1 MIDMDTITFFWDW
14 IPLDKKE
21 FRILAMLADVGTYE
35 GNLTAL
41 CRYFSLNPQSSTRNQ
56 LRNSIDTLAEKG
68 YIRKEQRGRT
78 YILNAIPIPKGRT
91 IGIKRKW
98 FVAVRDHQ
106 YQSASVSWE
115 AIIKV
120 LLWLIGHTGIVF
132 TNAEMAEDLHISVS
146 TIGEAKKVL
155 ETDFQAIVRDYVS
168 VKVGENLFQRIG
180 QIVDVCAWWW
190 EDG

>member
-41 CRYFSLNPQSSTRNQ
+41 CRYFSLNPQTSTRTA
-56 LRNSIDTLAEKG
+56 LRNSIDALAEQG
-68 YIRKEQRGRT
+68 FIRKKQRGRT
-78 YILNAIPIPKGRT
+78 YILKAIPIPKGRT
-91 IGIKRKW
+91 IRIKREW

-106 YQSASVSWE
+106 YHSASVSWE

-120 LLWLIGHTGIVF
+120 LLWLTDRSSTVF

-155 ETDFQAIVRDYVS
+155 ENDFQAIVRDYVS